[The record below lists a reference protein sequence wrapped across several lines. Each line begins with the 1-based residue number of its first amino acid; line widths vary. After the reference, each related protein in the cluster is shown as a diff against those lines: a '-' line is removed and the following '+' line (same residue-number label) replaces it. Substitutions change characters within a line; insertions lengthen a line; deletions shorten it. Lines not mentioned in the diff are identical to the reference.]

1 MASVRHR
8 KRCLGGLRPAGAG
21 AGQGRQVPEVRFDRF
36 YRYDELT
43 EILHAWA
50 QERPELFRVESIGSS
65 YEGREIWLCTL
76 TNTATGPDLEKPA
89 FLIEANI
96 HAIEVTG
103 ATAALHLIDRLLSGY
118 GKDERVTRVLDT
130 RAFYVIPRLNPD
142 GPELALAERPRFI
155 RSSTRAWPLAEQV
168 DGLHEEDLD
177 GDGRILMMRV
187 RDPNGSWKPHPEEPR
202 LMVRREADEAEGDF
216 YRILWEGRI
225 RNYDGVTIKVVPPL
239 EGLDLNRNFPMEWA
253 VEAEQLGAGP
263 FPTSEPEIR
272 AMVEAIVE
280 RPNIT
285 GHIAYHT
292 FSGVHLRPYSSYP
305 DDRFPTTDLRIYRL
319 LGEKATEIT
328 GYPAISV
335 FHDFKYDPKQ
345 TVKGGAN
352 DWFYDHLG
360 VFSWTTEFWSPQ
372 REAGIEDYQYIE
384 WLRDHPLEDDLK
396 LLRWNDTE
404 LDGMGYVDWYP
415 FEHEQLGPVELGGWD
430 LMYCWGNV
438 PPHRLEREI
447 APHSE
452 LAIWHLLV
460 SPLLELR
467 SLEVEP
473 LGQDRWLVR
482 LVVENTGWLPTS
494 VSEKAVERKA
504 VRPLEA
510 EITLPEGGKVIGG
523 ERKVELG
530 QLDGWV
536 HRRSLLWW
544 ATNDA
549 TSDRAKVEWVV
560 EAPAGSSVTVEA
572 RHQRAGTVRS
582 EVTLAATSS

>member
-1 MASVRHR
+1 
-8 KRCLGGLRPAGAG
+8 
-21 AGQGRQVPEVRFDRF
+21 VPEVRFDRF

-43 EILHAWA
+43 EILQAWA
-50 QERPELFRVESIGSS
+50 AERPELFRVDSIGSS
-65 YEGREIWLCTL
+65 HEGREIWLCTL
-76 TNTATGPDLEKPA
+76 TNFESGPDLEKPA
-89 FLIEANI
+89 LLIEGNI
-96 HAIEVTG
+96 HSIEVTG
-103 ATAALHLIDRLLSGY
+103 TTAALHLIDRLLSRY
-118 GKDERVTRVLDT
+118 GEDDRVTRVLDT
-130 RAFYVIPRLNPD
+130 RAFYVVPRLNPD

-155 RSSTRAWPLAEQV
+155 RSSTRPWPLVEPA
-168 DGLHEEDLD
+168 DGLHEEDVD

-202 LMVRREADEAEGDF
+202 MMVRREPDDAEGVF
-216 YRILWEGRI
+216 YRMLWEGRI

-263 FPTSEPEIR
+263 YPASEPEIR
-272 AMVEAIVE
+272 AMVQAIVA

-305 DDRFPTTDLRIYRL
+305 DEHFPTDDLRTYQL
-319 LGEKATEIT
+319 LGEKATELT
-328 GYPAISV
+328 GYPAISI

-352 DWFYDHLG
+352 DWLYDHLG

-372 REAGIEDYQYIE
+372 REAGIEDFQYIE
-384 WLRDHPLEDDLK
+384 WLRDHPPEDDLK
-396 LLRWNDTE
+396 LLRWSDE
-404 LDGMGYVDWYP
+404 QLEGKGYVDWYP
-415 FEHEQLGPVELGGWD
+415 FEHDQLGEVELGGWD
-430 LMYCWGNV
+430 VMYCWGNI
-438 PPHRLEREI
+438 PPQFLEREV
-447 APHSE
+447 APHTE
-452 LAIWHLLV
+452 LAIWQLLA
-460 SPLLELR
+460 SPLLEVR
-467 SLEVEP
+467 SLEVES
-473 LGQDRWLVR
+473 LGEDTWLVR

-504 VRPLEA
+504 VLPLEA
-510 EITLPEGGKVIGG
+510 EIVLPEGGRVVGG
-523 ERKVELG
+523 EKKVELG
-530 QLDGWV
+530 QLDGRV

-544 ATNDA
+544 ASNDA

-572 RHQRAGTVRS
+572 RHQRAGTVRRD
-582 EVTLAATSS
+582 LALG